1 MIQHIASFFRAINA
15 NSHPGDIA
23 HAAALGLFLAIL
35 PKNNLTFTFLFFLS
49 IFIRIN
55 KGAFFISFILF
66 GFITPFMDVLIN
78 NIGFWAVQLP
88 FLRPIFIMLEN
99 IPFAALFKLSNT
111 MVLGGI
117 IWGLALYTPVYI
129 LTRIITAKYRKYMQ
143 PSVGNVKGA
152 GILGKI
158 PLLRHLTK
166 ISEIK
171 DNF

>member
-1 MIQHIASFFRAINA
+1 MIKYVTSFFRAINA
-15 NSHPGDIA
+15 NAHPGDIA
-23 HAAALGLFLAIL
+23 HAVALGLFLAIL

-66 GFITPFMDVLIN
+66 GFVTPFIDVLIN
-78 NIGFWAVQLP
+78 NIGFWAVQLS
-88 FLRPIFIMLEN
+88 FLRPIFIALEN
-99 IPFAALFKLSNT
+99 IPFVALFKLSNT

-117 IWGLALYTPVYI
+117 IWGLILYIPVYI
-129 LTRIITAKYRKYMQ
+129 LTRIIIAKYRKYMQ
-143 PSVGNVKGA
+143 PAVNVKGV
-152 GILGKI
+152 GLLGKI

-166 ISEIK
+166 ISDIK

>member
-1 MIQHIASFFRAINA
+1 MIKYVTSFFRAINA
-15 NSHPGDIA
+15 NAHPGDIA
-23 HAAALGLFLAIL
+23 HAVALGLFLAIL

-66 GFITPFMDVLIN
+66 GFVTPFMDIIIN
-78 NIGFWAVQLP
+78 NIGFWAVQLL
-88 FLRPIFIMLEN
+88 FLRPIFIALEN
-99 IPFAALFKLSNT
+99 IPFVALFKLSNT

-117 IWGLALYTPVYI
+117 IWGLILYIPVYI
-129 LTRIITAKYRKYMQ
+129 LTRIIIAKYRKYMQ
-143 PSVGNVKGA
+143 PAVNVKGV
-152 GILGKI
+152 GLLGKI

-166 ISEIK
+166 ISDIK

>member
-1 MIQHIASFFRAINA
+1 MIKYVTSFFRAINA
-15 NSHPGDIA
+15 NAHPGDIA
-23 HAAALGLFLAIL
+23 HAVALGLFLAIL

-66 GFITPFMDVLIN
+66 GFVTPFMDVLIN

-88 FLRPIFIMLEN
+88 FLRPIFIALEN
-99 IPFAALFKLSNT
+99 IPFVALFKLSNT

-117 IWGLALYTPVYI
+117 IWGLILYIPVYI
-129 LTRIITAKYRKYMQ
+129 LTRIIIAKYRKYMQ
-143 PSVGNVKGA
+143 PAVNVKGV
-152 GILGKI
+152 GLLGKI

-166 ISEIK
+166 ISDIK

>member
-1 MIQHIASFFRAINA
+1 MIKYVTSFFKSINA
-15 NSHPGDIA
+15 NAHPGDIA
-23 HAAALGLFLAIL
+23 HAVALGLFLAIL

-66 GFITPFMDVLIN
+66 GFVTPFMDVLIN
-78 NIGFWAVQLP
+78 NIGFWAVQLS
-88 FLRPIFIMLEN
+88 FLRPIFIALEN
-99 IPFAALFKLSNT
+99 IPFVALFKLSNT

-117 IWGLALYTPVYI
+117 IWGLILYIPVYI
-129 LTRIITAKYRKYMQ
+129 LTRIIIAKYRKYMQ
-143 PSVGNVKGA
+143 PAVNVKGV
-152 GILGKI
+152 GLLGKI

-166 ISEIK
+166 ISDIK

>member
-1 MIQHIASFFRAINA
+1 MIKYVTSFFRAINA
-15 NSHPGDIA
+15 NAHPGDIA
-23 HAAALGLFLAIL
+23 HAVALGLFLAIL

-66 GFITPFMDVLIN
+66 GFVTPFMDIIIN
-78 NIGFWAVQLP
+78 NIGFWAVQLS
-88 FLRPIFIMLEN
+88 FLRPIFIALEN
-99 IPFAALFKLSNT
+99 IPFVALFKLSNT

-117 IWGLALYTPVYI
+117 IWGLILYIPVYI
-129 LTRIITAKYRKYMQ
+129 LTRIIIAKYRKYMQ
-143 PSVGNVKGA
+143 PAVNVKGV
-152 GILGKI
+152 GLLGKI

-166 ISEIK
+166 ISDIK

>member
-1 MIQHIASFFRAINA
+1 MIKYVTSFFRAINA
-15 NSHPGDIA
+15 NAHPGDIA
-23 HAAALGLFLAIL
+23 HAVALGLFLAIL

-66 GFITPFMDVLIN
+66 GFVTPFMDIIIN
-78 NIGFWAVQLP
+78 NIGFWAVQLS
-88 FLRPIFIMLEN
+88 FLRPIFIALEN
-99 IPFAALFKLSNT
+99 IPFVALFKLSNT

-117 IWGLALYTPVYI
+117 IWGLILYIPVYI
-129 LTRIITAKYRKYMQ
+129 LTRITIAKYRKYMQ
-143 PSVGNVKGA
+143 PAVNVKGV
-152 GILGKI
+152 GLLGKI

-166 ISEIK
+166 ISDIK

>member
-1 MIQHIASFFRAINA
+1 MIKYVTSFFRAINA
-15 NSHPGDIA
+15 NAHPGDIA
-23 HAAALGLFLAIL
+23 HAVALGLFLAIL

-66 GFITPFMDVLIN
+66 GFVTPFMDVLIN
-78 NIGFWAVQLP
+78 NIGFWAVQLL
-88 FLRPIFIMLEN
+88 FLRPIFIALEN
-99 IPFAALFKLSNT
+99 IPFVALFKLSNT

-117 IWGLALYTPVYI
+117 IWGLILYIPVYI
-129 LTRIITAKYRKYMQ
+129 LTRIIIAKYRKYMQ
-143 PSVGNVKGA
+143 SAVNVKGV
-152 GILGKI
+152 GLLGKI

-166 ISEIK
+166 ISDIK

>member
-1 MIQHIASFFRAINA
+1 MIKYVTSFFRAINA

-23 HAAALGLFLAIL
+23 HAVALGIFLAIL

-66 GFITPFMDVLIN
+66 GFISPFMDILIN
-78 NIGFWAVQLP
+78 NIGFWAVQLN
-88 FLRPIFIMLEN
+88 FLRPLFIILEN
-99 IPFAALFKLSNT
+99 IPFVALFKLSNT

-117 IWGLALYTPVYI
+117 IWGLILYIPIYI
-129 LTRIITAKYRKYMQ
+129 LTRIIVAKYRKYMQ

-152 GILGKI
+152 GLLGKI

-166 ISEIK
+166 ISDIK

>member
-1 MIQHIASFFRAINA
+1 MIKYVTSFFRAINA
-15 NSHPGDIA
+15 NVHPGDIA
-23 HAAALGLFLAIL
+23 HAVALGLFLAIL

-66 GFITPFMDVLIN
+66 GFVTPFMDVLIN
-78 NIGFWAVQLP
+78 NIGFWAVQLL
-88 FLRPIFIMLEN
+88 FLRPIFIALEN
-99 IPFAALFKLSNT
+99 IPFVALFKLSNT

-117 IWGLALYTPVYI
+117 IWGLILYIPVYI
-129 LTRIITAKYRKYMQ
+129 LTRIIIAKYRKYMQ
-143 PSVGNVKGA
+143 PAVNVKGV
-152 GILGKI
+152 GLLGKI

-166 ISEIK
+166 ISDIK

>member
-1 MIQHIASFFRAINA
+1 MIKYVTSFFRAINA
-15 NSHPGDIA
+15 NAHPGDIA
-23 HAAALGLFLAIL
+23 HAVALGLFLAIL

-66 GFITPFMDVLIN
+66 GFVTPFMDVLIN
-78 NIGFWAVQLP
+78 NIGFWAVQLS
-88 FLRPIFIMLEN
+88 FLRPIFIALEN
-99 IPFAALFKLSNT
+99 IPFVALFKLSNT

-117 IWGLALYTPVYI
+117 IWGLILYIPVYI
-129 LTRIITAKYRKYMQ
+129 LTRIIIAKYRKYMQ
-143 PSVGNVKGA
+143 PAVNVKGV
-152 GILGKI
+152 GLLGKI

-166 ISEIK
+166 ISDIK

>member
-1 MIQHIASFFRAINA
+1 MIKYVTSFFRAINA
-15 NSHPGDIA
+15 NAHPGDIA
-23 HAAALGLFLAIL
+23 HAVALGLFLAIL

-66 GFITPFMDVLIN
+66 GFLTPFMDVIIN
-78 NIGFWAVQLP
+78 NIGFWAVQLL
-88 FLRPIFIMLEN
+88 FLRPIFMALEN
-99 IPFAALFKLSNT
+99 IPFVALFKLSNT

-117 IWGLALYTPVYI
+117 IWGLILYIPVYI
-129 LTRIITAKYRKYMQ
+129 LTRIIIAKYRKYMQ
-143 PSVGNVKGA
+143 PAVNVKGV
-152 GILGKI
+152 GLLGKI

-166 ISEIK
+166 ISDIK

>member
-1 MIQHIASFFRAINA
+1 MIKYVTSFFKAINA
-15 NSHPGDIA
+15 NAHPGDIA
-23 HAAALGLFLAIL
+23 HAVALGLFLAIL

-66 GFITPFMDVLIN
+66 GFVTPFMDVLIN
-78 NIGFWAVQLP
+78 NIGFWAVQLS
-88 FLRPIFIMLEN
+88 FLRPIFIALEN
-99 IPFAALFKLSNT
+99 IPFVALFKLSNT

-117 IWGLALYTPVYI
+117 IWGLILYIPVYI
-129 LTRIITAKYRKYMQ
+129 LTRIIVAKYRKYMQ
-143 PSVGNVKGA
+143 PAVNVKGV
-152 GILGKI
+152 GLLGKI

-166 ISEIK
+166 ISDIK

>member
-1 MIQHIASFFRAINA
+1 MIKYVTSFFRAINA
-15 NSHPGDIA
+15 NAHPGDIA
-23 HAAALGLFLAIL
+23 HAVALGLFLAIL

-66 GFITPFMDVLIN
+66 GFVTPFMDVLIN
-78 NIGFWAVQLP
+78 NIGFWAVQLS
-88 FLRPIFIMLEN
+88 FLRPIFIALEN
-99 IPFAALFKLSNT
+99 IPFIALFKLSNT

-117 IWGLALYTPVYI
+117 IWGLILYIPVYI
-129 LTRIITAKYRKYMQ
+129 LTRIIIAKYRKYMQ
-143 PSVGNVKGA
+143 PAVNVKGV
-152 GILGKI
+152 GLLGKI

-166 ISEIK
+166 ISDIK

>member
-1 MIQHIASFFRAINA
+1 MIKYVTSFFKSINA
-15 NSHPGDIA
+15 NAHPGDIA
-23 HAAALGLFLAIL
+23 HAVALGLFLAIL

-66 GFITPFMDVLIN
+66 GFVTPFMDIIIN
-78 NIGFWAVQLP
+78 NIGFWAVQLS
-88 FLRPIFIMLEN
+88 FLRPIFIALEN
-99 IPFAALFKLSNT
+99 IPFVALFKLSNT

-117 IWGLALYTPVYI
+117 IWGLILYIPVYI
-129 LTRIITAKYRKYMQ
+129 LTKIIVAKYRKYMQ
-143 PSVGNVKGA
+143 PAVNVKGV
-152 GILGKI
+152 GLLGKI

-166 ISEIK
+166 ISDIK

>member
-1 MIQHIASFFRAINA
+1 MIKYVTSFFRAINA
-15 NSHPGDIA
+15 NAHPGDIA
-23 HAAALGLFLAIL
+23 HAVALGLFLAIL

-66 GFITPFMDVLIN
+66 GFVTPFMDVLIN
-78 NIGFWAVQLP
+78 NIGFWAVQLL
-88 FLRPIFIMLEN
+88 FLRPIFIALEN
-99 IPFAALFKLSNT
+99 IPFVALFKLSNT

-117 IWGLALYTPVYI
+117 IWGLILYIPVYI
-129 LTRIITAKYRKYMQ
+129 LTRIIIAKYRKYMQ
-143 PSVGNVKGA
+143 PAVKVKGV
-152 GILGKI
+152 GLLGKI

-166 ISEIK
+166 ISDIK

>member
-66 GFITPFMDVLIN
+66 GFITPFMDILIN

-99 IPFAALFKLSNT
+99 IPFVALFKLSNT

>member
-1 MIQHIASFFRAINA
+1 MIKYVTSFFRTINA
-15 NSHPGDIA
+15 NAHPGDIA
-23 HAAALGLFLAIL
+23 HAVALGLFLAIL

-66 GFITPFMDVLIN
+66 GFVTPFMDVLIN
-78 NIGFWAVQLP
+78 NIGFWAVQLL
-88 FLRPIFIMLEN
+88 FLRPIFIALEN
-99 IPFAALFKLSNT
+99 IPFVALFKLSNT

-117 IWGLALYTPVYI
+117 IWGLILYIPVYI
-129 LTRIITAKYRKYMQ
+129 LTRIIIAKYRKYMQ
-143 PSVGNVKGA
+143 PAVNVKGV
-152 GILGKI
+152 GLLGKI

-166 ISEIK
+166 ISDIK

>member
-1 MIQHIASFFRAINA
+1 MIKYVTSFFRAINA
-15 NSHPGDIA
+15 NAHPGDIA
-23 HAAALGLFLAIL
+23 HAVALGLFLAIL

-66 GFITPFMDVLIN
+66 GFVTPFMDVLIN

-88 FLRPIFIMLEN
+88 FLRPIFIALEN
-99 IPFAALFKLSNT
+99 IPFVALFKLSNT

-117 IWGLALYTPVYI
+117 IWGLILYTTVYI
-129 LTRIITAKYRKYMQ
+129 LTRIIVAKYRKYMQ
-143 PSVGNVKGA
+143 PAVNVKGV
-152 GILGKI
+152 GLLGKI

-166 ISEIK
+166 ISDIK